1 MDEKLPFIG
10 ECLVATRWGD
20 LDSYGHV
27 NNSRY
32 FEYMT
37 EGRGKVLSHIM
48 TPYDETQYVLV
59 YTNCTFKKSI
69 LYPGNVLIRHY
80 LKGLGHTSFTI
91 FSELLSEDGTVFYAE
106 GDAKLVCLD
115 PEKGAP
121 VTIPER
127 LREKLETFSALIC
140 K

>member
-10 ECLVATRWGD
+10 ECLVASRWGD

-37 EGRGKVLSHIM
+37 EGRGQVLAHIIS
-48 TPYDETQYVLV
+48 PYDETQYVLV

-80 LKGLGHTSFTI
+80 LKMLGHTSFTI
-91 FSELLSEDGTVFYAE
+91 YCEMLSEDGATFYAE

-115 PEKGAP
+115 PALGKP
-121 VTIPER
+121 IKIPEI
-127 LREKLETFSALIC
+127 LRKKFEAL
-140 K
+140 